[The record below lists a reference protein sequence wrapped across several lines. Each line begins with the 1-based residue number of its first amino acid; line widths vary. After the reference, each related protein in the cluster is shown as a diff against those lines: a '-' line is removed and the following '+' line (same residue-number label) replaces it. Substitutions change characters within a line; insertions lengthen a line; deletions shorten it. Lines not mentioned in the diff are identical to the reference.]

1 VVILTEVPPPENTY
15 WVFAVDE
22 LDRVA
27 VIVQLGCA
35 VKVTVTPLSE
45 VGIEVGLTE
54 QPERVIVSAG

>member
-1 VVILTEVPPPENTY
+1 
-15 WVFAVDE
+15 VFAVDE

-35 VKVTVTPLSE
+35 VKSTVTPLSE

-54 QPERVIVSAG
+54 HPERDIVSAG